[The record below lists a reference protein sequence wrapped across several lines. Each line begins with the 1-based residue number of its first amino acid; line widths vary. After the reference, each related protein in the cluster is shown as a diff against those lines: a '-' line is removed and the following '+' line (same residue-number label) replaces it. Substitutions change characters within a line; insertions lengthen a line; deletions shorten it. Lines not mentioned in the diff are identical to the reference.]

1 MSYFLGAFVTHH
13 IKLMML
19 TVNDSNEADAKT
31 KSFTTSPTRKE
42 IKQAKQHNVIAKL
55 YQLNLIN

>member
-19 TVNDSNEADAKT
+19 TVNANSEAEAKT

-42 IKQAKQHNVIAKL
+42 IKQTKQHNVIAKL

>member
-1 MSYFLGAFVTHH
+1 
-13 IKLMML
+13 MML
-19 TVNDSNEADAKT
+19 TVNANSEAEAKT